1 MSGRVRTAVDRVSGG
16 DAVPAWATVVVG
28 VLLLALVAV
37 TWAWRHAGAD
47 ERAERDA
54 LAVARQRAAQI
65 TTYDHTTFERDVRW
79 ARSGATASFRRE
91 YAQANAAI
99 GAAAKRLRASATGR
113 VTGAAATAKDP
124 DHVTVLLFV
133 DQTLTRTGR
142 GQQVQENRVRIDM
155 VHRDG
160 RWLVD
165 DVRLS

>member
-1 MSGRVRTAVDRVSGG
+1 MSGRVRTAVDRASGG
-16 DAVPAWATVVVG
+16 DAVPGWTKVLVAVLVV
-28 VLLLALVAV
+28 ALVAV
-37 TWAWRHAGAD
+37 AWAWRQAGAD

-54 LAVARQRAAQI
+54 LEVARQRAAQI
-65 TTYDHTTFERDVRW
+65 TTYDHTTFARDVAW
-79 ARSGATASFRRE
+79 ARTGATASFRRE

-99 GAAAKRLRASATGR
+99 GAAAKRLRATAKGR
-113 VTGAAATAKDP
+113 VTGAAATAKDS

-142 GQQVQENRVRIDM
+142 RQEVQENRVRIDM